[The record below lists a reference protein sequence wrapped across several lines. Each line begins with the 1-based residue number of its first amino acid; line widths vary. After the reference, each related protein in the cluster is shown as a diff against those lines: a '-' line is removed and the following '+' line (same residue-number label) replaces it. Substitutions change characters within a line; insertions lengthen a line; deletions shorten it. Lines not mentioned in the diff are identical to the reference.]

1 MLGALKKI
9 NRYLVAL
16 ETALAGGLLFVVFLV
31 VLTQVLMR
39 YLFGWPNPWSEE
51 LSRFCFIWLSMLGAA
66 LAVERKSHFGFDQAL
81 RKLTPEQY
89 RWARRFATAA
99 VAAVSAL
106 LIVSGMA
113 LVQLAGAQ
121 YSPALDVPMSWVYA
135 SVPVSGFLMLIHLSS
150 GEDSA

>member
-1 MLGALKKI
+1 MLRALKKI

-39 YLFGWPNPWSEE
+39 YGFGWPNPWSEE

-66 LAVERKSHFGFDQAL
+66 LAVERKSHFGFDQAV
-81 RKLTPEQY
+81 RKLPTEQH

-106 LIVSGMA
+106 LIVSGLA

-121 YSPALDVPMSWVYA
+121 HSPALDVPMSWVYA
-135 SVPVSGFLMLIHLSS
+135 SVPVAGFLMLIHLSS

>member
-1 MLGALKKI
+1 MLRALKKV
-9 NRYLVAL
+9 NRVLVAL

-39 YLFGWPNPWSEE
+39 YGFGWPNPWSEE

-66 LAVERKSHFGFDQAL
+66 LAVERKSHFGFDQAV
-81 RKLTPEQY
+81 RKLSPEQY

-106 LIVSGMA
+106 LIVSGLA
-113 LVQLAGAQ
+113 LVQLTGAQ
-121 YSPALDVPMSWVYA
+121 YSPALDIPMSWVYA
-135 SVPVSGFLMLIHLSS
+135 SVPVSGFLMLIHLTS
-150 GEDSA
+150 GEDSP

>member
-9 NRYLVAL
+9 NRYLVTL

-66 LAVERKSHFGFDQAL
+66 LAVERKSHFGFDQVV
-81 RKLTPEQY
+81 RKLSPEKY
-89 RWARRFATAA
+89 RWVRRLAKVT

-106 LIVSGMA
+106 LIVSGLA
-113 LVQLAGAQ
+113 LVHLTGGQH
-121 YSPALDVPMSWVYA
+121 SPALDVPMSWVYA
-135 SVPVSGFLMLIHLSS
+135 SVPVAGFLMLIHLSS
-150 GEDSA
+150 GEDSP

>member
-66 LAVERKSHFGFDQAL
+66 LAVERKSHFGFDQAV
-81 RKLTPEQY
+81 RKLPPEQH

-106 LIVSGMA
+106 LIVSGLA
-113 LVQLAGAQ
+113 LVHLAAAQ
-121 YSPALDVPMSWVYA
+121 HSPALDVPMSWVYA